1 MTFNIQVNS
10 VDKVVLAVVAI
21 LVIVAVRIIWG
32 FFHEKK

>member
-10 VDKVVLAVVAI
+10 VDRIVLIVIALL
-21 LVIVAVRIIWG
+21 LVVAVRIIWG